1 MSDLKKNTLFSSWI
15 GALVN
20 PSSPRTKKNAPPRI
34 LEIPLAM
41 KKLLFPVL
49 ALLALS
55 ASPAAAQN
63 STTMDF
69 TFSVPGH
76 VAKKGVFVSLFGQFA
91 GSNTTGNSA
100 YPWVFA
106 WNSPNAAFYSTG
118 STQTS
123 AYTPVSTTA
132 SYQGTSTFSTANSTQ
147 IYIPTGAT
155 ALFPSPIGNLT
166 LTDGTTTLNATYNGT
181 TNNAG
186 NGNPDWFNNVVWSG
200 PGGNYTAN
208 WTVYSPDGPVSSGTS
223 VFAPTTNVI
232 FVDSIAD
239 FPSSGNLTLVSGTVS
254 LLATYNGTAAGN
266 SSSTPP
272 VTPSFTGVQFINASQ
287 GFAPGYTVSPGNILG
302 STIGLNSTAGL
313 PSSGLLMLQTPA
325 SVTAKKNVVVS
336 YSGISGNSVTGV
348 APFPAGGNFTE
359 TLPGGGPAF
368 PMPAGNITVEYAQLD
383 GIQGLN
389 VPMVSL
395 FPYGASFDDHL
406 TYNATLAMPDYSTN
420 GILSGVAVMSVGTA
434 AALPIPATGTP
445 TVGSPTPGTIPN
457 DIFGIFEWGLVNSSS
472 GLDFDVSEV
481 DQVGF
486 PFRTSTQGTQ
496 PPVPA
501 DPVLGVG
508 MLQDRDTLFAGF
520 TSFLNG
526 LPATSNATAFL
537 QGSADNSAAPF
548 PVNTRITA
556 PQDIIGI
563 LQGQAPVMGAALPVA
578 LGNLTVNS
586 TTTAYYA
593 VTATSA
599 DGESMVSNVTS
610 GANGASTPGL
620 QVSWSPYPYATGY
633 NLYWSALAGLPNPIL
648 IASTTGNGNTTYTD
662 STPWSHSAAAA
673 TPPLNNYGYD
683 PLNRYLTPVIKD
695 FFDYY
700 SPSHG
705 NHTFALDDQATQT
718 LWTGQVGTVN
728 MLGHTYRMLQLTGGS
743 GQWGNQFSGKT
754 LNILEPFFSSNTD
767 NSSNPPPPIIS
778 TGDDVTT
785 LDPYQQAY
793 IQNGTLVLTQNGNV
807 WSYSGSGAKNA
818 QGSYTAAGTG
828 YTANMTLKVY
838 ESASAMVFGADG
850 VFGTFVG
857 NGSTLDIGDAKNVYN
872 NIASALNRGIT
883 PRNISGN
890 WTNTIP
896 PNYWASD
903 YLVLK
908 TANATTGGN
917 LTAGSYRYW
926 ITAYGILGDK
936 STQETPPCN
945 VLPISLTQGNQ
956 SVLLG
961 WNAVNGPGGPIG
973 AATVEGFNIYR
984 SQQVSGNW
992 TTPGLIGTVSNNSTT
1007 PTTSFTDTGGNAT
1020 TAPPNQWYQ
1029 PGTLSNFYAAY
1040 FTQYDVS
1047 INGLSYGFAYGDK
1060 GGLSTNVQMSPYEVT
1075 AVVITLNPWTAPAGL
1090 PTIEVNGV
1098 LNPFSTTNG
1107 TASAQQAFTASGS
1120 SLLDS
1125 ITVTAPAGFELSTT
1139 GDGSFSSNLTLAPTS
1154 GSVPLTSIYARIGAT
1169 EALGILSG
1177 NISLSSTNANTQ
1189 NVAVTGN
1196 VTSGA
1201 ETPYQQWLAAYPS
1214 LTGNATEGSADPDG
1228 DGYVNDTEFAF
1239 DGNPTVPTAS
1249 LLTTSTSGGNM
1260 TVSFIARNTTPAG
1273 ASYQVQETTNLNLG
1287 FEPSA
1292 VLVSVSDD
1300 QSGIL
1305 LPDQYQ
1311 RRQFTVPTTGSKKFY
1326 RIQATLD

>member
-1 MSDLKKNTLFSSWI
+1 
-15 GALVN
+15 
-20 PSSPRTKKNAPPRI
+20 
-34 LEIPLAM
+34 M
-41 KKLLFPVL
+41 KKTLLPLL
-49 ALLALS
+49 ALLAL
-55 ASPAAAQN
+55 AACPAAAQN
-63 STTMDF
+63 TMNF

-76 VAKKGVFVSLFGQFA
+76 VAKKGVFVSLFGQNV
-91 GSNTTGNSA
+91 GSNTQVSPGD
-100 YPWVFA
+100 PWVFA
-106 WNSPNAAFYSTG
+106 WNSPNAASYSTG

-132 SYQGTSTFSTANSTQ
+132 PDQDGTSTFSTTNSTQ

-155 ALFPSPIGNLT
+155 ALFPSPTGNLT
-166 LTDGTTTLNATYNGT
+166 LTDGTTTFHATYNGT

-200 PGGNYTAN
+200 PGGTYTAN

-232 FVDSIAD
+232 FVDSVAD
-239 FPSSGNLTLVSGTVS
+239 FPSSGNLTLVSGAVS
-254 LLATYNGTAAGN
+254 LQATYSGTSAGN

-272 VTPSFTGVQFINASQ
+272 VTPSFTGVQFLNASQ

-302 STIGLNSTAGL
+302 PTIGLNSTAGL

-336 YSGISGNSVTGV
+336 YTGISGNSVTGA
-348 APFPAGGNFTE
+348 APFPAGGNFTD

-368 PMPAGNITVEYAQLD
+368 PMPAPMPAGNLTVQYAQLD

-406 TYNATLAMPDYSTN
+406 TYNATLTMPDYSTN

-457 DIFGIFEWGLVNSSS
+457 DIFGIFEWGLVNSSG

-486 PFRTSTQGTQ
+486 PFRTTTQGTP

-501 DPVLGVG
+501 DPGLGVG

-520 TSFLNG
+520 TTFLNS
-526 LPATSNATAFL
+526 LPASSNATAFL
-537 QGSADNSAAPF
+537 QGRADNSDAPF
-548 PVNTRITA
+548 PVNTRLTA

-610 GANGASTPGL
+610 GTNGASTPGL
-620 QVSWSPYPYATGY
+620 QVSWTPYPYATGY
-633 NLYWSALAGLPNPIL
+633 NLYWSANSSFSNPIL

-662 STPWSHSAAAA
+662 STPWSHNGTAT

-700 SPSHG
+700 TPGVG
-705 NHTFALDDQATQT
+705 NQTFVLDDQATNT
-718 LWTGQVGTVN
+718 KWTGQVGPVN
-728 MLGHTYRMLQLTGGS
+728 MLGHSYRMLQLTGGS
-743 GQWGNQFSGKT
+743 GQWGSKFSGQT

-767 NSSNPPPPIIS
+767 NSSHPAPPIIS

-793 IQNGTLVLTQNGNV
+793 IQTGTLVLTQNGNV
-807 WSYSGSGAKNA
+807 WQYSGSGPKNA
-818 QGSYTAAGTG
+818 QASYTGPVLTG
-828 YTANMTLKVY
+828 QTANMTLKVY

-857 NGSTLDIGDAKNVYN
+857 NGTTLAIGDAKNVYN

-883 PRNISGN
+883 PRNIGGN

-896 PNYWASD
+896 PNCWASD

-926 ITAYGILGDK
+926 ITAYGVLGDN
-936 STQETPPCN
+936 STQETPPGN
-945 VLPISLTQGNQ
+945 VLPVTLAEDNQ
-956 SVLLG
+956 SVTLG
-961 WNAVNGPGGPIG
+961 WNAVNGPGGAVG
-973 AATVEGFNIYR
+973 AATAEGFNIYR

-992 TTPGLIGTVSNNSTT
+992 TTPGLVGTVSNNSTT
-1007 PTTSFTDTGGNAT
+1007 PTSSFIDTGGNAT
-1020 TAPPNQWYQ
+1020 TAPTNQWYQ

-1107 TASAQQAFTASGS
+1107 TASDPQAFTASGS

-1125 ITVTAPAGFELSTT
+1125 ISVSAPAGFEISLT
-1139 GDGSFSSNLTLAPTS
+1139 GSGNYSSSLTLAPTS
-1154 GSVPLTSIYARIGAT
+1154 GSVSATSISARIA
-1169 EALGILSG
+1169 ASAGIGSLSG
-1177 NISLSSTNANTQ
+1177 NISLSSTNATTQ
-1189 NVAVTGN
+1189 NVAVSGN
-1196 VTSGA
+1196 VTSGTG
-1201 ETPYQQWLAAYPS
+1201 TPYQDWVSYWTTQNAS
-1214 LTGNATEGSADPDG
+1214 FSGNSTGTADPDG

-1239 DGNPTVPTAS
+1239 DGNPTIPTAS
-1249 LLTTSTSGGNM
+1249 LISATTSGGNM
-1260 TVSFIARNTTPAG
+1260 TVSFVARNTNPAG
-1273 ASYQVQETTNLNLG
+1273 ASYEVQESTNLNLG
-1287 FEPSA
+1287 FVSSNVTVSA
-1292 VLVSVSDD
+1292 SDN
-1300 QSGIL
+1300 QTGIL
-1305 LPDQYQ
+1305 VPDQYQ
-1311 RRQFTVPTTGSKKFY
+1311 RREFTVPTTGDKKFY
-1326 RIQATLD
+1326 RIRATLD

>member
-1 MSDLKKNTLFSSWI
+1 
-15 GALVN
+15 
-20 PSSPRTKKNAPPRI
+20 
-34 LEIPLAM
+34 M
-41 KKLLFPVL
+41 KKHLFALLG
-49 ALLALS
+49 LLALA

-63 STTMDF
+63 TMNF

-76 VAKKGVFVSLFGQFA
+76 VAKKGVFVSLFGQNV
-91 GSNTTGNSA
+91 GSNTQVSPGD
-100 YPWVFA
+100 PWVFA
-106 WNSPNAAFYSTG
+106 GNSSNTTSYSTV

-132 SYQGTSTFSTANSTQ
+132 PDQGGNTTFSTASSTQ

-166 LTDGTTTLNATYNGT
+166 LTDGTTTFHATYNGT
-181 TNNAG
+181 TNNSQ
-186 NGNPDWFNNVVWSG
+186 NGLPDWFNNVVWSG
-200 PGGNYTAN
+200 PGGNFTAN

-232 FVDSIAD
+232 FVDSVAG

-254 LLATYNGTAAGN
+254 LQASYNGTSAGN

-272 VTPSFTGVQFINASQ
+272 VTPSFTGVQFLNLSQ

-302 STIGLNSTAGL
+302 PTIALNATTGL

-336 YSGISGNSVTGV
+336 YTGISGNSVTGA

-368 PMPAGNITVEYAQLD
+368 PMPAGNLTVQYAQLG

-395 FPYGASFDDHL
+395 FPFGASFDDHL

-457 DIFGIFEWGLVNSSS
+457 DIFGIFEWGLVQAPN

-486 PFRTSTQGTQ
+486 PFRTTTQGTT

-501 DPVLGVG
+501 DPGLGVG
-508 MLQDRDTLFAGF
+508 MLQDRETLFAGF
-520 TSFLNG
+520 TTFLNS
-526 LPATSNATAFL
+526 LPASSNATVFL
-537 QGSADNSAAPF
+537 QGRADNPAAPF

-563 LQGQAPVMGAALPVA
+563 LQGQAPVMNAALPVA

-586 TTTAYYA
+586 TSTAYYA

-599 DGESMVSNVTS
+599 DGESMVSNVNFGT
-610 GANGASTPGL
+610 NGASTPGL
-620 QVSWSPYPYATGY
+620 QVSWTPYPYATGY
-633 NLYWSALAGLPNPIL
+633 NLYWSANASFSNPIL

-662 STPWSHSAAAA
+662 STPWSHNGTAT

-700 SPSHG
+700 TPGVG
-705 NHTFALDDQATQT
+705 NQTFSLDDQATQT
-718 LWTGQVGTVN
+718 LWTGQVGNVT
-728 MLGHTYRMLQLTGGS
+728 MLGNTYRMLQLTGGS
-743 GQWGNQFSGKT
+743 GQWGNNFSGKT

-767 NSSNPPPPIIS
+767 NPSNPPPPIIS

-793 IQNGTLVLTQNGNV
+793 IQTGTLVLTQNGNV
-807 WSYSGSGAKNA
+807 WSYSGIGAKNA
-818 QGSYTAAGTG
+818 QGSYTLNATG
-828 YTANMTLKVY
+828 QTANMTLKVY
-838 ESASAMVFGADG
+838 ESPSAMVFGADG

-857 NGSTLDIGDAKNVYN
+857 NGTTLDIGDAKNVYN

-883 PRNISGN
+883 PRKVGGN

-896 PNYWASD
+896 PSYWASD
-903 YLVLK
+903 YLVLT

-926 ITAYGILGDK
+926 ITAYGVLGDN
-936 STQETPPCN
+936 STQETPPSN
-945 VLPISLTQGNQ
+945 VLPATLTPGKQSFSL
-956 SVLLG
+956 S
-961 WNAVNGPGGPIG
+961 WKSVNGPGGAVE
-973 AATVEGFNIYR
+973 AATASGFNIYR

-992 TTPGLIGTVSNNSTT
+992 TTPGLVGTVLNNSTT
-1007 PTTSFTDTGGNAT
+1007 PVNSFTDNGST
-1020 TAPPNQWYQ
+1020 TPGAAPTNQWYQ

-1060 GGLSTNVQMSPYEVT
+1060 GGLSTNVQMNPVGVS
-1075 AVVITLNPWTAPAGL
+1075 AVVITLNPWTAAPTPPGL

-1107 TASAQQAFTASGS
+1107 TASTAQAFTASGS
-1120 SLLDS
+1120 GLLGS
-1125 ITVTAPAGFELSTT
+1125 IVVTAPAGFELSTT
-1139 GDGSFSSNLTLAPTS
+1139 GNGSFLGNLTLTPAS
-1154 GSVPLTSIYARIGAT
+1154 GNVSLTSIYARIA
-1169 EALGILSG
+1169 ASAGIGSLSG
-1177 NISLSSTNANTQ
+1177 NISLASLNATTQ

-1196 VTSGA
+1196 VTSGTG
-1201 ETPYQQWLAAYPS
+1201 TPYQNWVAYW
-1214 LTGNATEGSADPDG
+1214 TTQNASFNGTSTNGTADPDG
-1228 DGYVNDTEFAF
+1228 DGFVNDTEFAF

-1249 LLTTSTSGGNM
+1249 LLTATTSGGNM
-1260 TVSFIARNTTPAG
+1260 TITFLARTTNGTVWTNG
-1273 ASYQVQETTNLNLG
+1273 AAQGSCVDYQIQGTTNLTTG
-1287 FEPSA
+1287 FSSA
-1292 VLVSVSDD
+1292 NVSVS
-1300 QSGIL
+1300 L
-1305 LPDQYQ
+1305 APDQNGIQAADVPYN
-1311 RRQFTVPTTGSKKFY
+1311 RWQFVVPTTGTKNFY
-1326 RIQATLD
+1326 RVLGYVGTCD

>member
-1 MSDLKKNTLFSSWI
+1 
-15 GALVN
+15 
-20 PSSPRTKKNAPPRI
+20 
-34 LEIPLAM
+34 
-41 KKLLFPVL
+41 
-49 ALLALS
+49 
-55 ASPAAAQN
+55 
-63 STTMDF
+63 
-69 TFSVPGH
+69 
-76 VAKKGVFVSLFGQFA
+76 
-91 GSNTTGNSA
+91 
-100 YPWVFA
+100 
-106 WNSPNAAFYSTG
+106 
-118 STQTS
+118 
-123 AYTPVSTTA
+123 
-132 SYQGTSTFSTANSTQ
+132 
-147 IYIPTGAT
+147 
-155 ALFPSPIGNLT
+155 
-166 LTDGTTTLNATYNGT
+166 
-181 TNNAG
+181 
-186 NGNPDWFNNVVWSG
+186 
-200 PGGNYTAN
+200 
-208 WTVYSPDGPVSSGTS
+208 
-223 VFAPTTNVI
+223 
-232 FVDSIAD
+232 
-239 FPSSGNLTLVSGTVS
+239 
-254 LLATYNGTAAGN
+254 
-266 SSSTPP
+266 
-272 VTPSFTGVQFINASQ
+272 
-287 GFAPGYTVSPGNILG
+287 
-302 STIGLNSTAGL
+302 
-313 PSSGLLMLQTPA
+313 
-325 SVTAKKNVVVS
+325 
-336 YSGISGNSVTGV
+336 
-348 APFPAGGNFTE
+348 
-359 TLPGGGPAF
+359 
-368 PMPAGNITVEYAQLD
+368 MPAGNLTVQYAQLD

-486 PFRTSTQGTQ
+486 PFRTTTQGAQ

-520 TSFLNG
+520 TTFLNG
-526 LPATSNATAFL
+526 LPAPSNATAFL
-537 QGSADNSAAPF
+537 QGSADNPDAPF
-548 PVNTRITA
+548 PVSTRITA

-563 LQGQAPVMGAALPVA
+563 LQGQAPVMNAALPVA

-586 TTTAYYA
+586 TSTAYYA

-599 DGESMVSNVTS
+599 DGESMVSNVNFGT
-610 GANGASTPGL
+610 NGASTPGL
-620 QVSWSPYPYATGY
+620 QVSWTPYPYATGY
-633 NLYWSALAGLPNPIL
+633 NLYWSATAGFSNPIL

-662 STPWSHSAAAA
+662 STPWSHSGNAA

-705 NHTFALDDQATQT
+705 NNTFVLDDQATQT
-718 LWTGQVGTVN
+718 LWTGQVGNVT
-728 MLGHTYRMLQLTGGS
+728 MLGNTYRMLQLTGGS

-767 NSSNPPPPIIS
+767 NSSHPAPPIIS

-793 IQNGTLVLTQNGNV
+793 IQTGTLVLTQNGNV
-807 WSYSGSGAKNA
+807 WQYSGSGAKNA

-828 YTANMTLKVY
+828 YTANMTLNVY
-838 ESASAMVFGADG
+838 ESPSAMVFGADG

-883 PRNISGN
+883 PRNIGGN
-890 WTNTIP
+890 WTNIIP
-896 PNYWASD
+896 PNCWASD

-926 ITAYGILGDK
+926 ITAYGVIGDN
-936 STQETPPCN
+936 STQETPPGN
-945 VLPISLTQGNQ
+945 VLPVPLTQGNQ
-956 SVLLG
+956 SVILG
-961 WNAVNGPGGPIG
+961 WNSVNGPGGTVG
-973 AATVEGFNIYR
+973 AATANGFNIYR

-992 TTPGLIGTVSNNSTT
+992 TTPGLVGTVLNNSTT
-1007 PTTSFTDTGGNAT
+1007 PVNSFTDNGST
-1020 TAPPNQWYQ
+1020 TPGAAPTNQWYQ

-1075 AVVITLNPWTAPAGL
+1075 AVIITLNPWTASPVPPGL

-1107 TASAQQAFTASGS
+1107 TASTPQAFTASGS

-1125 ITVTAPAGFELSTT
+1125 ISLSAPTGFEISLT
-1139 GDGSFSSNLTLAPTS
+1139 GSGNYSSNLTLAPTS
-1154 GSVPLTSIYARIGAT
+1154 GTVSATSISARIAASAGV
-1169 EALGILSG
+1169 GSLSG
-1177 NISLSSTNANTQ
+1177 NISLSSLNATTQ

-1196 VTSGA
+1196 VT
-1201 ETPYQQWLAAYPS
+1201 TPYQNWVAYWTTQNAS
-1214 LTGNATEGSADPDG
+1214 FSGNSTGSADPDG

-1249 LLTTSTSGGNM
+1249 LLTASTSGGNM

-1273 ASYQVQETTNLNLG
+1273 ASYQVQETTNLTTG
-1287 FEPSA
+1287 FVSSNVTVSA
-1292 VLVSVSDD
+1292 PLD

-1311 RRQFTVPTTGSKKFY
+1311 RRQFTVPTTGPTTGSKKFY
-1326 RIQATLD
+1326 RVQATLTQ